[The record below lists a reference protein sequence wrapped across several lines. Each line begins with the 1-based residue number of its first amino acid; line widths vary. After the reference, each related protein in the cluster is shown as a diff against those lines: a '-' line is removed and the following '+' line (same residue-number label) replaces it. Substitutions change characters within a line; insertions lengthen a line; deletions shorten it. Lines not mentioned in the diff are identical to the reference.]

1 MIRLCGQSREGVPTR
16 LPWWLA
22 SIYPAAT
29 RVPGTSAA
37 RLRWARVDAAE
48 WHPHEQEDIMR
59 RIYAAIA
66 WIIAGGVVVQAAS
79 IAFALGGIGRYVQ
92 DGGVIDKALVE
103 SRQATF
109 IGDLGFPIHGIV
121 GGMVIPLAAVALLI
135 VAFFVKADGARL
147 RGARLW
153 AAVVLALV
161 ALQITLGYSIVDMPY
176 LGLVHGANALAVLLT
191 AVYAGMRA
199 RRSAAAGAEERASH
213 AIAT

>member
-1 MIRLCGQSREGVPTR
+1 
-16 LPWWLA
+16 
-22 SIYPAAT
+22 
-29 RVPGTSAA
+29 
-37 RLRWARVDAAE
+37 
-48 WHPHEQEDIMR
+48 MR
-59 RIYAAIA
+59 RIYSAIA

-109 IGDLGFPIHGIV
+109 TGDLGFPIHGIV

-135 VAFFVKADGARL
+135 VAFFVKAQGARV

-153 AAVVLALV
+153 AGIVLGLV

-176 LGLVHGANALAVLLT
+176 LGLIHGANALAVLLA
-191 AVYAGMRA
+191 AVYAALRVRRA
-199 RRSAAAGAEERASH
+199 ALSVAEEPAAN
-213 AIAT
+213 AITT